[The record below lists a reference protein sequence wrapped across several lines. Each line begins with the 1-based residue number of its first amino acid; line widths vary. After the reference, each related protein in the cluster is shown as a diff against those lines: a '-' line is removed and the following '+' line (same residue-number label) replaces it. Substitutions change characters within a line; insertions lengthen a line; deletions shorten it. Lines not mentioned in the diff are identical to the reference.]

1 MHSCLHLPVR
11 LETQIMDGLEVEQV
25 MSNYEAHWEAIQAEQ
40 LMFLKVHSPGDG
52 RLG

>member
-1 MHSCLHLPVR
+1 
-11 LETQIMDGLEVEQV
+11 MDGLEVEQV
-25 MSNYEAHWEAIQAEQ
+25 MSNYEAHWEAIQAE